1 MFRNKTCKCHPIR
14 LHNIDLDAFGPIV
27 YMVAIAMALHIY
39 ARVSSNIDFYR
50 GFIANIEP
58 RRVLAG
64 KLAG

>member
-1 MFRNKTCKCHPIR
+1 MHK
-14 LHNIDLDAFGPIV
+14 IDLDAFGPIV
-27 YMVAIAMALHIY
+27 YMVAIAKALHIY

>member
-1 MFRNKTCKCHPIR
+1 MHK
-14 LHNIDLDAFGPIV
+14 IDLDAFGPIV
-27 YMVAIAMALHIY
+27 YMVAIAMALHIYIYIY

>member
-1 MFRNKTCKCHPIR
+1 MR
-14 LHNIDLDAFGPIV
+14 LDLSFIWWLSLWHFI
-27 YMVAIAMALHIY
+27 YIY

>member
-1 MFRNKTCKCHPIR
+1 M
-14 LHNIDLDAFGPIV
+14 DLSFIWWLSLWHFI
-27 YMVAIAMALHIY
+27 YIYIYIY
-39 ARVSSNIDFYR
+39 ARVSSNNDFYR